1 MDLGWNLAS
10 AVDRNQRKLPMI
22 HVKHRVNSSYPLTHE
37 LGGPLGR
44 VKGKPR
50 RETAHLPNGGESSF
64 ISSSSSSL
72 VGERSR
78 CREHSGLIVISHH
91 PVVCYHFSPPSP
103 SHRAPF
109 HRNDWFVVRVPDRT
123 RFPAN
128 FVMDSVTFPELSS
141 SLFFHLS
148 LGYPKVE
155 DLLLRRK
162 CVLGSGNS
170 A

>member
-1 MDLGWNLAS
+1 MRRREFLSRSSIPIMMAILSRFENATIRDDGSWNLAS

-64 ISSSSSSL
+64 ISSSSSL

-78 CREHSGLIVISHH
+78 CRELSGLIVISHH
-91 PVVCYHFSPPSP
+91 PVVCYHFSPPSLSP
-103 SHRAPF
+103 APPRAPF
-109 HRNDWFVVRVPDRT
+109 HRND
-123 RFPAN
+123 
-128 FVMDSVTFPELSS
+128 
-141 SLFFHLS
+141 
-148 LGYPKVE
+148 
-155 DLLLRRK
+155 
-162 CVLGSGNS
+162 
-170 A
+170 